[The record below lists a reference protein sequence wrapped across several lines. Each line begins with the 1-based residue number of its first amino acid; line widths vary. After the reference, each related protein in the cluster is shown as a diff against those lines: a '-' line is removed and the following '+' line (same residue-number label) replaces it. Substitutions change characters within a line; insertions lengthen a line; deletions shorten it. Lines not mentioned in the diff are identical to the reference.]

1 MRNKK
6 IEKTHA
12 KENNHTHKIIFTW
25 FDNLLTSTE
34 LQRFHY
40 YQGKITKCGYNIFFL
55 SQETQQQQQNPN
67 SKIAV
72 FYILHTRFGSGRV
85 IKPDQTKLGSTKP
98 NKSPTLRLVQSP
110 TSTAILQEKI
120 PHPCNS
126 SSCPQARRPIE
137 AAHNFNFLIVTPLV
151 NMFTGFL
158 DPQIFSSITNLS
170 STR

>member
-1 MRNKK
+1 MATTQH
-6 IEKTHA
+6 KTL
-12 KENNHTHKIIFTW
+12 KLE
-25 FDNLLTSTE
+25 S
-34 LQRFHY
+34 RFHMSASAWACRPKPPLH
-40 YQGKITKCGYNIFFL
+40 GL
-55 SQETQQQQQNPN
+55 SL
-67 SKIAV
+67 SKSPIKNHATL
-72 FYILHTRFGSGRV
+72 FRSGRV
-85 IKPDQTKLGSTKP
+85 VKPDQTKLGSTKP
-98 NKSPTLRLVQSP
+98 NKSPTWRLVQSP

-151 NMFTGFL
+151 NMSTGFL